1 MFMRLCTSL
10 SLTVAATAA
19 LCCGPV
25 PAAAGLGAPSA
36 APAPALAAP
45 GADRRPACAEPDARA
60 FPLTTRIHGGPDVYE
75 TGGAEGTWSID
86 LTNKTAHPCGNLHP
100 VVVLVD
106 AERRLRPSEVRL
118 EFFEGKRARPV
129 SFVRTDDDELV
140 GAFAGFPGF
149 TVAPG
154 RTLSVKVRLRVTS
167 AATAPNDVVAN
178 AALVRRHSDDGDWVG
193 QSNDY
198 RFRIAGGPDTPE
210 DGGTKTGAPTA
221 TTPPESAGPSAPG
234 TATEAGAAVSAGATT
249 GSGTREDL
257 PATEELASTG
267 SRASRG
273 TWLLIGALLLTT
285 GSALLIAS
293 RRFLRRGR

>member
-1 MFMRLCTSL
+1 MRLCTSL
-10 SLTVAATAA
+10 PLTVAATAV

-25 PAAAGLGAPSA
+25 PAAAGVG
-36 APAPALAAP
+36 APAPVP
-45 GADRRPACAEPDARA
+45 GADRRPSCAEPDARA

-100 VVVLVD
+100 VVILVD

-118 EFFEGKRARPV
+118 EFFEGTRAHPV
-129 SFVRTDDDELV
+129 SLVRTDDDELV
-140 GAFAGFPGF
+140 GVFGGFPGF

-154 RTLSVKVRLRVTS
+154 RTLSVKVRLTVTS
-167 AATAPNDVVAN
+167 AAAAPNDVVAN

-198 RFRIAGGPDTPE
+198 RFRITGGPDRPEKGRTDAPE
-210 DGGTKTGAPTA
+210 DGGTETTGPKA
-221 TTPPESAGPSAPG
+221 TTPPPSAEPSAPG
-234 TATEAGAAVSAGATT
+234 TGTDAEAAASAGATT
-249 GSGTREDL
+249 GSDAPDDV
-257 PATEELASTG
+257 PAAEELASTG
-267 SRASRG
+267 SGAWRG

-285 GSALLIAS
+285 GSTLLLAS
-293 RRFLRRGR
+293 RRLLRGGR